1 MNGGC
6 IRLLQAPRRRKAV
19 LPARDRSRSGRA
31 SKDRRRRR
39 KALQLADRRHRIA
52 TYSEIVARG
61 YWRAFNIVE
70 ISTADTYMTAGCTA
84 GATKIYLNSDAGG
97 GALDVYTAYF
107 GNKPSRVTVP
117 VLLKAAAPTTE
128 RRAWSFPLHVLGAL

>member
-1 MNGGC
+1 
-6 IRLLQAPRRRKAV
+6 
-19 LPARDRSRSGRA
+19 
-31 SKDRRRRR
+31 
-39 KALQLADRRHRIA
+39 
-52 TYSEIVARG
+52 
-61 YWRAFNIVE
+61 
-70 ISTADTYMTAGCTA
+70 MTAGCTA